1 MSYKQNINV
10 RLPKKTT
17 GRHTIYIDESGTASL
32 KDKGRYFVL
41 TGVIATNH
49 SFNNVEEFYFNLKR
63 KYFGYIQHLHS
74 VELFSAN
81 TRYLRKSKAQLFK
94 IKKYRRKYIQ
104 ELAYFLD
111 TVPFVFLT
119 VIVDKRRMLKSLHP
133 VQINHLWAT
142 TIGEAKRIYT
152 SMKNC
157 DIPFTEA
164 RISDVIKT
172 IDKFKILP
180 IDHFRPLKVAYKKLL
195 LQYFKNYKKNIYTA
209 ESKMQICVESS
220 EYQSRIL
227 KYTEEFLLETDHLQ
241 HKPKKTRFS
250 KELKT
255 SLYNMSFPNKKAKFL
270 GLEIA
275 DIISY
280 GHYLASHH
288 KRSKNELYKDI
299 WIVIEKRKKDIEKKY
314 NIKCVVKI

>member
-17 GRHTIYIDESGTASL
+17 GRHTIYIDESGIASL

-81 TRYLRKSKAQLFK
+81 TKYLRKSKAQLFK

-119 VIVDKRRMLKSLHP
+119 VIVDKQRMLKSLHP
-133 VQINHLWAT
+133 VKINHLWAT
-142 TIGEAKRIYT
+142 TIGEAKRIFIKKDKNTT
-152 SMKNC
+152 SFSKSKIEEIIN
-157 DIPFTEA
+157 II
-164 RISDVIKT
+164 RQY
-172 IDKFKILP
+172 KILP
-180 IDHFRPLKVAYKKLL
+180 IDYFRPLEVAYKKLL
-195 LQYFKNYKKNIYTA
+195 EQHIKNFLKSIYIG
-209 ESKMQICVESS
+209 SSMQICFESS
-220 EYQSRIL
+220 VYQSRIL

-299 WIVIEKRKKDIEKKY
+299 WIVIEKRKKDIENKY

>member
-133 VQINHLWAT
+133 VKINHLWAT
-142 TIGEAKRIYT
+142 TIGEAKRIFIKKDKNTT
-152 SMKNC
+152 SFSKSKIEEIIN
-157 DIPFTEA
+157 II
-164 RISDVIKT
+164 RQY
-172 IDKFKILP
+172 KILP
-180 IDHFRPLKVAYKKLL
+180 IDYFRPLEVAYKELL
-195 LQYFKNYKKNIYTA
+195 EQHIKNFLKSIYIG
-209 ESKMQICVESS
+209 SSIQICFESS
-220 EYQSRIL
+220 VYQSRIL
-227 KYTEEFLLETDHLQ
+227 KYTDRFLQESEFLKQ
-241 HKPKKTRFS
+241 
-250 KELKT
+250 
-255 SLYNMSFPNKKAKFL
+255 SLYNISFPNKKAKFL

-280 GHYLASHH
+280 GYYLSSHH
-288 KRSKNELYKDI
+288 RRSKNKLYEDI
-299 WIVIEKRKKDIEKKY
+299 WKVIQRRRKDIEERY
-314 NIKCVVKI
+314 DMRCVIRI

>member
-1 MSYKQNINV
+1 LSQKKNVNI
-10 RLPKKTT
+10 RLPKQTK

-32 KDKGRYFVL
+32 KDKEKFFIL

-81 TRYLRKSKAQLFK
+81 TKYVRKSKAQLFK
-94 IKKYRRKYIQ
+94 IKKYRKRYIQ

-119 VIVDKRRMLKSLHP
+119 IIIDKEKMLKSLSPVKIDHP
-133 VQINHLWAT
+133 WAT
-142 TIGEAKRIYT
+142 TIGEAKKI
-152 SMKNC
+152 
-157 DIPFTEA
+157 FTETHNDKTPF
-164 RISDVIKT
+164 IDVKMADIIDT
-172 IDKFKILP
+172 INKHKILP
-180 IDHFRPLKVAYKKLL
+180 TDYFRPLKIAYRELL
-195 LQYFKNYKKNIYTA
+195 EQYFKNYQYNIYTTG
-209 ESKMQICVESS
+209 SKMQICVESS

-227 KYTEEFLLETDHLQ
+227 KYTEEFLLETDRVEP
-241 HKPKKTRFS
+241 KPKRTKFS
-250 KELKT
+250 RRLKNSMY
-255 SLYNMSFPNKKAKFL
+255 SLSFPNKKAKFL

-280 GHYLASHH
+280 GYYLSSHH
-288 KRSKNELYKDI
+288 RRCKNELYKDI
-299 WIVIEKRKKDIEKKY
+299 WKVIEKRKKDIEQKY
-314 NIKCVVKI
+314 NMRCVVKI